1 MLSEAPNGAER
12 SAAVHRLAAMDP
24 VTCIRDGY
32 TIRPE
37 PEYFHDTVETA
48 IYQPDVYVDAGRV
61 ARALG
66 ATRIVDVGCG
76 TAQKLTEMR
85 PEFETI
91 GLDFGP
97 NIERCRAGDPGSPPE
112 AWRTTDLDIDE
123 KLPLSVEDLAGSV
136 VICSDVIEHV
146 KRPDFLLQKLLSTLD
161 HAGVVFLS
169 TPERVLEYDENQM
182 GPPPNPA
189 HVREW
194 TVRELSAMCRRA
206 GFCHISPG
214 TTRANNR
221 EVGHATILLGLAA
234 SEDALAHVEQALI
247 DRPRLLGDGMFWTSA
262 RS

>member
-1 MLSEAPNGAER
+1 
-12 SAAVHRLAAMDP
+12 MDP
-24 VTCIRDGY
+24 ITCIREGY
-32 TIRPE
+32 TIRPQ
-37 PEYFHDTVETA
+37 PDYFHDTVETA

-61 ARALG
+61 ARRLG
-66 ATRIVDVGCG
+66 ATKIVDIGCG
-76 TAQKLTEMR
+76 TAQKLIEMR

-91 GLDFGP
+91 GLDYGP
-97 NIERCRAGDPGSPPE
+97 NIERCRAGDPGSS
-112 AWRTTDLDIDE
+112 ADTWRATDLDIDE
-123 KLPLSVEDLAGSV
+123 ALPLAAEDLEASV

-146 KRPDFLLQKLLSTLD
+146 KRPEFLLEKLLGTLE
-161 HAGVVFLS
+161 HASALFLS

-206 GFCHISPG
+206 GFAHLSPG

-221 EVGHATILLGLAA
+221 EVSHATILLGFAPTA
-234 SEDALAHVEQALI
+234 EALADVEEALI
-247 DRPRLLGDGMFWTSA
+247 DRPRLMNDGTFWTSL